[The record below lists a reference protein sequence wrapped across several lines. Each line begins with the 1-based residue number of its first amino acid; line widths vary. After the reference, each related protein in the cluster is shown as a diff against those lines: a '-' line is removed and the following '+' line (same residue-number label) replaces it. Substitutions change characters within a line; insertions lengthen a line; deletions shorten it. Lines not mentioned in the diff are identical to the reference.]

1 MQNGNIYLG
10 NFGRSWSAALWL
22 QSRKDVIRIFPLL
35 KLSHLTVLAGS
46 EVVVNGAQQW
56 YQVAFHT
63 FIDDTTLYGKT
74 YAGQA
79 GVYGLINSAPYLCC
93 VVSIWLTPWLNR
105 KLGRRGTIFWSSVF
119 SILSPVLQALSHNKW
134 ELFAFRLLMG
144 VGIGPKSATIP
155 IYIAEVAPAS
165 IRGSLV
171 MFWQVSRVPLISC
184 SLIHSCP

>member
-1 MQNGNIYLG
+1 M
-10 NFGRSWSAALWL
+10 S
-22 QSRKDVIRIFPLL
+22 
-35 KLSHLTVLAGS
+35 AGS

-63 FIDDTTLYGKT
+63 FIDNTTLDGKF
-74 YAGQA
+74 YAGQPEI
-79 GVYGLINSAPYLCC
+79 YGLINSAPYLCC
-93 VVSIWLTPWLNR
+93 VLSIWLTPWLNR
-105 KLGRRGTIFWSSVF
+105 KLGRRGTIFWSSLF
-119 SILSPVLQALSHNKW
+119 SVLSPVLQALSRNKW

-171 MFWQVSRVPLISC
+171 MFWQVSRVPSNQF
-184 SLIHSCP
+184 SLTHSRY